1 MKMSKSVKEKTTG
14 KTGTMT
20 STIEMVKP
28 AGTGA
33 ELRGAHQVADGVMFV
48 AFYPQAGK
56 VEIAGDFNDWQP
68 SKTPMRKIGDGT
80 WQARLHLPKGIVYHY
95 RLVVDG
101 RWQQDPYNTE
111 TEANPYGELN
121 SVIKVN

>member
-1 MKMSKSVKEKTTG
+1 
-14 KTGTMT
+14 
-20 STIEMVKP
+20 
-28 AGTGA
+28 
-33 ELRGAHQVADGVMFV
+33 MFV

-68 SKTPMRKIGDGT
+68 AKTPMRRVGDGT
-80 WQARLHLPKGIVYHY
+80 WQARLHLPRGEVYHY